1 MIDMLVYSEYA
12 SKINQ
17 YHGRSDALDVFQ
29 PGSLNGSWLWGQGL
43 GYGSGTV
50 GATASNQVVVSVLD
64 WVMVSRWEKIA
75 KLR

>member
-29 PGSLNGSWLWGQGL
+29 PGSLNGSWLLDWDL
-43 GYGSGTV
+43 GCESGTV
-50 GATASNQVVVSVLD
+50 GATPSNQVVV
-64 WVMVSRWEKIA
+64 
-75 KLR
+75 